1 MKWKNY
7 NEKSFVESEFE
18 SITIKITSQEWK
30 EIRNAY
36 YWESD
41 KYKMKDDKLG
51 HKLKCIRHYIKYGK
65 PLTY

>member
-30 EIRNAY
+30 EIRDSGKRRTPDGREYDAELA
-36 YWESD
+36 ESGEID
-41 KYKMKDDKLG
+41 G
-51 HKLKCIRHYIKYGK
+51 N
-65 PLTY
+65 